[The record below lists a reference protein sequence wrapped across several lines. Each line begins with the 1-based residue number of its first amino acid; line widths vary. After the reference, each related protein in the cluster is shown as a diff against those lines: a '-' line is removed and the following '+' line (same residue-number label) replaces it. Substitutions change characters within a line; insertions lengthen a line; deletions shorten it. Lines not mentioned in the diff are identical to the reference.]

1 MIISRTP
8 FRISFFGGG
17 TDYPG
22 WYRKNG
28 GAVLVSTI
36 DKYCYISCRALPPF
50 FEHRTRVAYS
60 KIECVRRNDEIK
72 HPAAWAVLKYL
83 GVEEGLE
90 IHHDGD
96 LPARAGLGSSSAFTV
111 GLLHAVHGLQRKM
124 PTKMQ
129 LAREAIKI
137 EREVLEET
145 GGVQDQVATAF
156 GGFNRIDFGR
166 DGGFSIQPVIL
177 DQDRL
182 LEFQSHL
189 MLYFT
194 GFSRNSHDI
203 AKHQVANLSKKN
215 KELSRMFA
223 MVDEA
228 LSVLT
233 GRGSVAEFGKILD
246 ETWRLKRTLSEKI
259 STEHVDEVYKEAL
272 QAGAMGGKL
281 LGAGG
286 GGFLLLFARPQDQP
300 KIRRRLKKLLFVPF
314 RFENN
319 GSQIIFYDSNMQE
332 HDQRSSDDFRTKENK
347 ANPVLKP

>member
-8 FRISFFGGG
+8 YRISFFGGG

-50 FEHRTRVAYS
+50 FEHKTRVAYS

-72 HPAAWAVLKYL
+72 HPAAWAALKYL

-96 LPARAGLGSSSAFTV
+96 LPARSGLGSSSAFTV

-137 EREVLEET
+137 EREILEET

-156 GGFNRIDFGR
+156 GGFNKIDFAR
-166 DGGFSIQPVIL
+166 DGEFSIQPVIL
-177 DQDRL
+177 DRARL

-194 GFSRNSHDI
+194 GLSRNSHEI

-215 KELSRMFA
+215 KELSQMFD
-223 MVDEA
+223 MVEEA
-228 LSVLT
+228 LSVLM
-233 GRGSVAEFGKILD
+233 GRGRLVEFGKILH
-246 ETWRLKRTLSEKI
+246 ENWRLKRTLSKRI
-259 STEHVDEVYKEAL
+259 STGHVDEIYQQAL
-272 QAGAMGGKL
+272 RSGAVGGKL

-286 GGFLLLFARPQDQP
+286 GGFLLLFACPEDQSR
-300 KIRRRLKKLLFVPF
+300 IRARLKKLLFVPF
-314 RFENN
+314 RFESN
-319 GSQIIFYDSNMQE
+319 GSQIIFYDANTHE
-332 HDQRSSDDFRTKENK
+332 RDQRSARDHRPYFRMNAVSK
-347 ANPVLKP
+347 A